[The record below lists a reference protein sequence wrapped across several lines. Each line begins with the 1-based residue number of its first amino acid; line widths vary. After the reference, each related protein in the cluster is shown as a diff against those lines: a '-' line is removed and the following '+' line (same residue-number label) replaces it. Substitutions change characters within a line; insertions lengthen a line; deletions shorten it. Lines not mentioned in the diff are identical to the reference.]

1 MYMLK
6 GRGGDVYMYVC
17 MYIKRR
23 EEGRAG
29 MRVLKGWW
37 WGNIYIYIYIYIYVY
52 VYIFI
57 YYPGR
62 GVSEVGDGR
71 RPRDMS
77 PY

>member
-29 MRVLKGWW
+29 MRMLKGWW
-37 WGNIYIYIYIYIYVY
+37 WGNIYIYIYIYIYM
-52 VYIFI
+52 YIYLYI
-57 YYPGR
+57 TLGEACRRWVTEDAPGT
-62 GVSEVGDGR
+62 
-71 RPRDMS
+71 
-77 PY
+77 